1 MSEAAS
7 RPPRDRA
14 EIVLLPP
21 LIYLGGLVAGFIVE
35 SWIPTHIGPRL
46 PLSAAGIGAIALGAA
61 LGVWGDLSMKRAG
74 TSPFPW
80 KPTQA
85 IVDRGPYRFTRNPLY
100 VAQALMH
107 AGIAALGD
115 SWWAMGVL
123 FPVLLV
129 VRYGVIGPEEE
140 YLTRKF
146 GETYLAYTRRV
157 GRWIGPW

>member
-1 MSEAAS
+1 MSETP

-14 EIVLLPP
+14 DIVALPP
-21 LIYLGGLVAGFIVE
+21 LIYLGGLVLGFVLE
-35 SWIPTHIGPRL
+35 SWMPTTFGARL
-46 PLSAAGIGAIALGAA
+46 VWSAAGIVAIAAGAA

-80 KPTQA
+80 KPTQV
-85 IVDRGPYRFTRNPLY
+85 IVDRGPYAWTRNPLY
-100 VAQALMH
+100 LAQALMH

-115 SWWAMGVL
+115 SWWAMGAL
-123 FPVLLV
+123 LPVLII

-146 GETYLAYTRRV
+146 GAPYLEYLVRVRR
-157 GRWIGPW
+157 WF